1 MSFNALVQDGKVY
14 LIPGALDV
22 PASHRGAVVPVV
34 VLGSWESVPPPPAPV
49 VVAAPMVA
57 VEPVAAVVEAA
68 PAASPAEAP
77 AAPVEAPA
85 EDPSASSADLPSVSS
100 RSERRKGR

>member
-22 PASHRGAVVPVV
+22 PASRRGAVVPVV
-34 VLGSWESVPPPPAPV
+34 VLGSWEAIPPPPAPV
-49 VVAAPMVA
+49 VVAAPVVA
-57 VEPVAAVVEAA
+57 AEPVVAVVEAA
-68 PAASPAEAP
+68 PVAAPVEAP

-85 EDPSASSADLPSVSS
+85 SEPAAPADLPVVSS